1 MTYLNEE
8 IEQKLDIY
16 IKKYNQQYTKCLI
29 RGIEI
34 PINGRPEELVRQRF
48 IYFLINESRLLSDK
62 ITIKV
67 EANNHDIEI
76 YKKQKNENFKP
87 HQNPLMIVEVKRED
101 VNLQNHYNQIQRYL
115 TNSGCNIGILYNYHE
130 IISFIK
136 KDNQFQIY
144 YLNNLTE
151 IEELL
156 LQSISS
162 IDCDLLEFENA
173 QNGNIENF
181 IYLIKKYGEYT
192 NHTIVF
198 KLKNQLSA
206 IDGYLFAIG
215 DNKIYYKMCGQY
227 SKKQQ
232 FFDYQEFEKL
242 ISIIY

>member
-1 MTYLNEE
+1 MTYLNKE
-8 IEQKLDIY
+8 IQQKLDIY
-16 IKKYNQQYTKCLI
+16 IKKYDQQYTKCLI

-48 IYFLINESRLLSDK
+48 IYFIIKESRLLSDK

-101 VNLQNHYNQIQRYL
+101 VNLQNHYNQIERYL
-115 TNSGCNIGILYNYHE
+115 INSDCNIGILYNYHE

-136 KDNQFQIY
+136 KHNQFQRCY
-144 YLNNLTE
+144 FNNLTD

-156 LQSISS
+156 LQSTSS
-162 IDCDLLEFENA
+162 IDSDLLKFENA
-173 QNGNIENF
+173 QNGNIESF
-181 IYLIKKYGEYT
+181 IYLLKKYGEYT

-198 KLKNQLSA
+198 KIKNQLSA
-206 IDGYLFAIG
+206 INGYLFAIQ